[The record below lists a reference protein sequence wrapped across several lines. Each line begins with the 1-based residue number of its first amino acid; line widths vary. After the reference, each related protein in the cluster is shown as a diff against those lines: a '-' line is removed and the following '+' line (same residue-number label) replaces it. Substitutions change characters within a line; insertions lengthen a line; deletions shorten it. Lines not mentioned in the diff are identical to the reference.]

1 MFSNYLAK
9 KFIKDYKNVKNQK
22 VRDSYGLLGGVIGII
37 INIILFIIKI
47 FTGLFTNSISV
58 IADAFNN
65 LSDVFSS
72 VITIIGFKMSAMPAD
87 EEHPFGHGR
96 IEYLSAMIVSF
107 MVMLVGLQFIS
118 SSFKRITSPERVNF
132 QLIPFILIIFSILL
146 KIWLSRFNKFMG
158 NSINSSALKASSFDA
173 LSDVVTSSC
182 VAFSLLISKWTSI
195 PIDGYFGIVVSLF
208 ILYSGFSL
216 IKETLSPLLGEAPDP
231 ILVKTLKEELLKYPY
246 ITGVHDL
253 IIHNY
258 GPGRGI
264 ASIHAEVPCD
274 ISVVKIHEII
284 DQAEKELSK
293 ELNIYLSIHMDPI
306 SNDDEEV
313 ILAKEEVINIIHH
326 VGKIKSLHDFRIV
339 GEGEHKNLIFDIVLD
354 SKMKIKTE
362 EETLVS
368 KEIEDKIKEKHPYYN
383 VIITVDRDFTI

>member
-1 MFSNYLAK
+1 MVSNYLVK
-9 KFIKDYKNVKNQK
+9 KFIKDYKNVKEQE
-22 VRDSYGLLGGVIGII
+22 VRDSYGILGGVIGII

-47 FTGLFTNSISV
+47 FTGFFTNSIAV

-72 VITIIGFKMSAMPAD
+72 IITIIGFKMSAIPAD

-118 SSFKRITSPERVNF
+118 SSFKRITNPEKVNF
-132 QLIPFILIIFSILL
+132 QLIPFILILLSILL
-146 KIWLSRFNKFMG
+146 KLWLSKFNKFMG

-182 VAFSLLISKWTSI
+182 VAFSLLISKWTTV
-195 PIDGYFGIVVSLF
+195 PIDGYIGIVVSLF

-216 IKETLSPLLGEAPDP
+216 IKETLNPLLGEAPDP
-231 ILVKTLKEELLKYPY
+231 LLVKNLKDELLKYPY
-246 ITGVHDL
+246 ISGVHDL

-258 GPGRGI
+258 GPGRCI

-274 ISVVKIHEII
+274 VSVVNIHEII

-293 ELNIYLSIHMDPI
+293 GLNIFLTIHMDPI

-313 ILAKEEVINIIHH
+313 IKTKEEVINIIHQT
-326 VGKIKSLHDFRIV
+326 GKVKSLHDFRIV

-354 SKMKIKTE
+354 SKVKIRA
-362 EETLVS
+362 
-368 KEIEDKIKEKHPYYN
+368 ID
-383 VIITVDRDFTI
+383 